1 MNLRKLSSLTIL
13 AMVFVL
19 AAGAAR
25 QAKNAR
31 SMLLSYDSTVVG
43 NHLPSGSY
51 NIWWQTHS
59 PEATVC
65 FERRNTLV
73 AIAAGIV
80 VNRGRK
86 YAFNEVVYDEGPG
99 RARVIR
105 ELRFQGSNKVIVFNQ

>member
-1 MNLRKLSSLTIL
+1 MKLRKISSLTIL
-13 AMVFVL
+13 AMAFMFV
-19 AAGAAR
+19 AGAAK
-25 QAKNAR
+25 QAKNTR
-31 SMLLSYDSTVVG
+31 SMLLAYDSTVVG

-73 AIAAGIV
+73 ATAAGIV
-80 VNRGRK
+80 VNRGKK
-86 YAFNEVVYDEGPG
+86 YAFNEVVYDQEPG

-105 ELRFQGSNKVIVFNQ
+105 ELRFQGSSKVIVFNQ